1 MEKYSWNDK
10 SYDIEKLFKQL
21 PVVKDHRTPEE
32 IYQAIAPK
40 VKTKKNH
47 SWFFPTVAF
56 LGTVSVA
63 FLIVASLFHFSSGS
77 IEEKSSVENVK
88 RDVAMKALSAPEVP
102 NVFSETDQ
110 RYVVQKDQNFITLGL
125 PASKGENIVVPI
137 SIIIDKKE
145 KTSIQEFKENLDNIP
160 SESWGLQ
167 PADFE
172 NINKLSTAKSEKNG
186 KKVIIDLQ
194 DNRSLSSSSRG
205 GAFIETVKES
215 LRYQNVDE
223 VEFQTEGK
231 PGAIIEN
238 NKQTILPIESN
249 GKKAYFEYMYDQDY
263 PVFLAPSSKKYKT
276 LPEAITNMES
286 EHFSSNPPLHAPIPR
301 GVDIQKVKTEEDT
314 KHVTVQFSKDSELM
328 NNRTFIR
335 MIDSLLLTARDFGY
349 KTVTF
354 TGAEEANISQIGKI
368 QFNTKIPVPVAPNPV
383 VIK

>member
-1 MEKYSWNDK
+1 MEKYGWNDK
-10 SYDIEKLFKQL
+10 SYDIEKLLKQL

-32 IYQAIAPK
+32 IYQSIAPK
-40 VKTKKNH
+40 VKKKKH
-47 SWFFPTVAF
+47 QSWFFPTVAS

-63 FLIVASLFHFSSGS
+63 FIIVASLIHFSSLS
-77 IEEKSSVENVK
+77 SVEEKSNITK
-88 RDVAMKALSAPEVP
+88 DVAMKDLSAPEVP

-110 RYVVQKDQNFITLGL
+110 RFVVQKDQNFITLGL

-137 SIIIDKKE
+137 SIITDKKE
-145 KTSIQEFKENLDNIP
+145 KTSIQEFKENLDKIP
-160 SESWGLQ
+160 SETWGLQ
-167 PADFE
+167 PADIV
-172 NINKLSTAKSEKNG
+172 NINKLSVAKNEKNG

-194 DNRSLSSSSRG
+194 DNSTLSTSSRG
-205 GAFIETVKES
+205 GAFIESVKES
-215 LRYQNVDE
+215 LRYQNVSE
-223 VEFQTEGK
+223 IEFQTEGK

-238 NKQTILPIESN
+238 NEQTVLPIAST

-276 LPEAITNMES
+276 LAEAITNMES
-286 EHFSSNPPLHAPIPR
+286 EHFSSNPPLHAPIPG

-314 KHVTVQFSKDSELM
+314 KHVTVQFSKDSGLM
-328 NNRTFIR
+328 NNSTFIR

-354 TGAEEANISQIGKI
+354 TGADDANITQIGKI

-383 VIK
+383 VVK